1 MRGALLLAALC
12 IESTAGFS
20 RVPLRIA
27 APQRRV
33 LLTASAAGGMADCEG
48 GVCGRPGA
56 GAEEAGAAL
65 RLQGGGGASVVFDV
79 YSDPA

>member
-1 MRGALLLAALC
+1 MRVALLLALAALC
-12 IESTAGFS
+12 FESTTGFS
-20 RVPLRIA
+20 RVPLQP

-33 LLTASAAGGMADCEG
+33 VAAGGMADCEG

-56 GAEEAGAAL
+56 GGKDAGAAL
-65 RLQGGGGASVVFDV
+65 RLQGGGGASVVVFDV